1 MKNKVVESVK
11 KLLADKISMIQSQI
25 ETAQEAVFNETKSSA
40 GDKYE
45 TGRAMAQNEI
55 FRLNQQFEEIVNTS
69 KTLNQI
75 NFELNSESITQG
87 SLVET
92 GIGWFLVSAGI
103 GNVIV
108 DGLKI
113 ITLSAHSPLGQT
125 LLDKIK
131 NDSFKIQ
138 NKEYK
143 ILQVL

>member
-11 KLLADKISMIQSQI
+11 KLLVDKISMIQSQI

-55 FRLNQQFEEIVNTS
+55 FRLNQQLEEVINTS

-75 NFELNSESITQG
+75 NFDIESKTIKQG

-92 GIGWFLVSAGI
+92 GIGWFLVSTGI
-103 GNVIV
+103 GNVLV
-108 DGLKI
+108 DGFKI
-113 ITLSAHSPLGQT
+113 ITLSIHSPLGQT
-125 LLDKIK
+125 LAGKKEGDG
-131 NDSFKIQ
+131 FKIQ
-138 NKEYK
+138 NKEYR
-143 ILQVL
+143 ILKVL